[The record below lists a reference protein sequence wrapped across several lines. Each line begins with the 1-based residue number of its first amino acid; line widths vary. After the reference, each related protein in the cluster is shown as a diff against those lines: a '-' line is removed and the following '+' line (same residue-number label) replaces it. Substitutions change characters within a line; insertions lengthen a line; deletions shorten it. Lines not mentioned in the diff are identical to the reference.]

1 MLIHS
6 STAAVNHFHL
16 ANRCIETLFVL
27 QSYLLLWYFDAF
39 IVIGKAAVAA
49 VAVVALV
56 AVVVDDIVVILAAS
70 IINVRL
76 KIPFVQNL
84 VRQ

>member
-1 MLIHS
+1 MI
-6 STAAVNHFHL
+6 
-16 ANRCIETLFVL
+16 C
-27 QSYLLLWYFDAF
+27 
-39 IVIGKAAVAA
+39 KAAVAA

-70 IINVRL
+70 NINVRL
-76 KIPFVQNL
+76 KLPFVQNL